1 MELKHLINPQEGK
14 SAKKNK
20 VGETN
25 KRQILNINTNPQTC
39 QWLHYT

>member
-1 MELKHLINPQEGK
+1 MELKHLINPQKGK
-14 SAKKNK
+14 SGKKNK

-25 KRQILNINTNPQTC
+25 KRQILNINTNPQIC